1 MMQRPRG
8 EAGRFGLCDTCQ
20 NAKLIRNTRGSVFLM
35 CELSKTDDGYPKYPP
50 VPIVQCQGYRPPDDT
65 GKGTSDG

>member
-8 EAGRFGLCDTCQ
+8 DVGRFGLCDTCA

-35 CELSKTDDGYPKYPP
+35 CELSKSEAGYPKYPP
-50 VPIVQCQGYRPPDDT
+50 VPIIHCEGYRKPDDPPQRP
-65 GKGTSDG
+65 SDD